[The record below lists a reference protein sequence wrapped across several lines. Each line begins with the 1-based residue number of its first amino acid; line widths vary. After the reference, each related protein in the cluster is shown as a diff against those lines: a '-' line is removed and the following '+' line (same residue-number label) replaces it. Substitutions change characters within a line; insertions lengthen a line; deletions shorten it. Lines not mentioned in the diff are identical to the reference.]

1 MLSAA
6 RPMRDGQIGWRGL
19 WTRAPAFFSAAQKS
33 VCVGAVK
40 SQGQTE

>member
-19 WTRAPAFFSAAQKS
+19 WTRAPAVFSVLHRK
-33 VCVGAVK
+33 VCVWAL
-40 SQGQTE
+40 